1 MFELSKILLVTLSFF
16 IVLLALASARYT
28 GREEENKRVGS
39 IFQPEP
45 DPTIFRPTIEGA
57 KLSGVPSMEINY
69 GMDYME

>member
-39 IFQPEP
+39 VSPIG
-45 DPTIFRPTIEGA
+45 I
-57 KLSGVPSMEINY
+57 LHN
-69 GMDYME
+69 